1 MPMALNPMSVKRL
14 RKKSVR
20 LLNCNCGASL
30 REHQSC
36 IFSNDKIQELRI
48 ALHYFDA
55 LFGSLMLYNKFQ
67 VSIA

>member
-1 MPMALNPMSVKRL
+1 MALKPISVKRL

-20 LLNCNCGASL
+20 LLNCNCGKCL
-30 REHQSC
+30 PKRQSC

-55 LFGSLMLYNKFQ
+55 LFGRLMLYNKFQ
-67 VSIA
+67 VSIF